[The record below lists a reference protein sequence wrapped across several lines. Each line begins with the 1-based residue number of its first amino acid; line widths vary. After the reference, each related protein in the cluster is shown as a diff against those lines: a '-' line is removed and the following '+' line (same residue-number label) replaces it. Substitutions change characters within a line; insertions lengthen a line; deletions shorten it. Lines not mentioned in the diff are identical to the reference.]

1 MDRDESWRVIAQHR
15 LVLAAVL
22 EPLSDAQWDTPSLCA
37 GWRVRDVAAHVAL
50 APQVPGMTSM
60 ISDAVR
66 ARGSF
71 HRLNHDVSVRHADA
85 RTGAQLVAELRTHAT
100 SRRLPVVTNYRNIL
114 FDVLVHAQDIA
125 IPLGRELA
133 TPRDGAVAAASRVW
147 TMGWPFWARRRLRGI
162 RLLATDVEWTAGA
175 GAEIRGPIDALLL
188 LLTGRTAAAMP
199 RLSGPG
205 AAALSRSRAGYRL
218 A

>member
-1 MDRDESWRVIAQHR
+1 MNRDDSWRVIAERR
-15 LVLAAVL
+15 LALAALL
-22 EPLSDAQWDTPSLCA
+22 EPLTDAEWDTPSLCA

-50 APQVPGMTSM
+50 APQVPSVTAM
-60 ISDAVR
+60 IADGVR

-71 HRLNHDVSVRHADA
+71 HRLNHDVSVRHATA
-85 RTGAQLVAELRTHAT
+85 RTGRALVAELRAHAA

-133 TPRDGAVAAASRVW
+133 TPRDAALAGVDRVW

-162 RLLATDVEWTAGA
+162 RLVASDVDWSAGA
-175 GAEIRGPIDALLL
+175 GSELRGPIDALLL
-188 LLTGRTAAAMP
+188 LLTGRA
-199 RLSGPG
+199 
-205 AAALSRSRAGYRL
+205 AAALPRLTGPGVAALSARTAGGRPG
-218 A
+218 